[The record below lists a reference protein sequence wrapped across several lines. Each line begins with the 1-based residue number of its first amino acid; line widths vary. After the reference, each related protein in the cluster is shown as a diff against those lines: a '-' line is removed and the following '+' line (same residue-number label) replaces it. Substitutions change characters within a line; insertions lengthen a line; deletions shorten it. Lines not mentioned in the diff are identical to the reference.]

1 MKDSFKKITNIGALA
16 LLFGAPLA
24 SAQTLRV
31 QTQVAQLGGELRYGL
46 FNSER
51 SFEDQMPYV
60 GVAMPVVEAVQTAV
74 FVDVPPGVYGL
85 AVFHDRNGNQVL
97 DRNLFGIPTEPY
109 GFSRNPNIGFKAPGF
124 DAFAFTVGQADLT
137 LTINL
142 NGQ

>member
-1 MKDSFKKITNIGALA
+1 MKNRTKYWMSIGALG
-16 LLFGAPLA
+16 LVLGAPLA

-60 GVAMPVVEAVQTAV
+60 GLAMPVVEAVQTAV
-74 FVDVPPGVYGL
+74 FVDVPAGVYGL